1 MSRMSLLGLR
11 SGIAVAVASVGLM
24 ACSEGPQVTVYEQ
37 GRYQGKA
44 DTQPWDGPAFN
55 GDREAWEK
63 ATKQRARNQSEYNR
77 IQ

>member
-1 MSRMSLLGLR
+1 MRTRTMRRLKIAALAAGVALGL
-11 SGIAVAVASVGLM
+11 S
-24 ACSEGPQVTVYEQ
+24 ACGEQAQVTVYEQ

-44 DTQPWDGPAFN
+44 DTRPWEGPLFN

-63 ATKQRARNQSEYNR
+63 ALMSRSRNQSEYNR